1 MMLNRLGGALRRSKN
16 SDTPPVKSTMASQVL
31 PPFRDS
37 YEPSNLANENRTT
50 YSVLQN
56 CPEPQQKKMTKTAE
70 DLPINDTKRMIIA
83 GQSFNNILVERNLHY
98 YNL

>member
-1 MMLNRLGGALRRSKN
+1 
-16 SDTPPVKSTMASQVL
+16 MASQVL

-56 CPEPQQKKMTKTAE
+56 CPEPQQKQMTKTAE